1 MMAQIDRPINS
12 AGRQSSTWTQFKR
25 IAATAA
31 WEVVLLALGVAMVL
45 PFVWMVT
52 TSLKPRSQVFL
63 YPPQFIPRPVMWSNF
78 VEVWT
83 RDVPMVSAYLNSVKI
98 TSLVTIG
105 TLLSCSLAA
114 YAFAKIRF
122 PGNNLLFGALL
133 ATMMIPSQVTLVPV
147 YILMARIGWVDTHWP
162 LIIPPI
168 MTNAFGVFLLRQF
181 FLTIPDELLDAARI
195 DGADPFQMYTRVALP
210 LVKPALVTLG
220 IFTMLGSWNAFLAP
234 LIYLNTPEKFTIP
247 LTINYFSSV
256 TRGPE
261 WEIMMAAI
269 TTALAPMLLA
279 YLFAQRYFIQSITM
293 TGLKGI

>member
-1 MMAQIDRPINS
+1 MMTQLNRSIGSTGYRPS
-12 AGRQSSTWTQFKR
+12 PSVRLQR
-25 IAATAA
+25 IVTTAVLEIILAVVGVSMAT
-31 WEVVLLALGVAMVL
+31 

-52 TSLKPRSQVFL
+52 TSLKSRSQVFL
-63 YPPQFIPRPVMWSNF
+63 YPPQIIPRPVLWSNF

-83 RDVPMVSAYLNSVKI
+83 REAPMVSAYLNSLKI

-105 TLLSCSLAA
+105 TLISCALAA

-122 PGNNLLFGALL
+122 PGSGFLFGALL

-162 LIIPPI
+162 LIIPPV

-195 DGADPFQMYTRVALP
+195 DGANPFHMFTRVALP

-220 IFTMLGSWNAFLAP
+220 IFIMLGSWNSFLPP
-234 LIYLNTPEKFTIP
+234 LIYLNTADKFTIP
-247 LTINYFSSV
+247 LVINYFQSL
-256 TRGPE
+256 TTGPE

-279 YLFAQRYFIQSITM
+279 YLFAQRYFIESIAL
-293 TGLKGI
+293 TGMKGI

>member
-1 MMAQIDRPINS
+1 MTQLDQSIGS
-12 AGRQSSTWTQFKR
+12 AEHRSPLSVRLQR
-25 IAATAA
+25 IITTTVLEIILA
-31 WEVVLLALGVAMVL
+31 VVGVAMAT

-52 TSLKPRSQVFL
+52 TSLKSRSQVFL
-63 YPPQFIPRPVMWSNF
+63 YPPQIIPRPVLWSNF

-83 RDVPMVSAYLNSVKI
+83 REAPMVSAYLNSVKI

-105 TLLSCSLAA
+105 TLISCSLAA

-122 PGNNLLFGALL
+122 PGSEFLFGALL
-133 ATMMIPSQVTLVPV
+133 VTMMIPSQVTLVPV

-162 LIIPPI
+162 LIVPPV

-195 DGADPFQMYTRVALP
+195 DGANPFRMFTKVALP

-220 IFTMLGSWNAFLAP
+220 IFVMLGAWNSFLPP
-234 LIYLNTPEKFTIP
+234 LIYLNTADKFTIP
-247 LTINYFSSV
+247 LVINFFQSL
-256 TRGPE
+256 TTGPE

-279 YLFAQRYFIQSITM
+279 YLFAQRYFIESITL
-293 TGLKGI
+293 TGMKGI

>member
-1 MMAQIDRPINS
+1 MMTQLDQSIGSAEYRPPLS
-12 AGRQSSTWTQFKR
+12 VRLQR
-25 IAATAA
+25 IITTAVLEIVLA
-31 WEVVLLALGVAMVL
+31 VVGVAMVT

-52 TSLKPRSQVFL
+52 TSLKSRSQVFL
-63 YPPQFIPRPVMWSNF
+63 YPPQIIPRPALWSNF

-83 RDVPMVSAYLNSVKI
+83 RDAPMVSAYLNSVKI

-105 TLLSCSLAA
+105 TLISCSLAA

-122 PGNNLLFGALL
+122 PGSGFLFGALL

-147 YILMARIGWVDTHWP
+147 YILVARIGWVDTHWP
-162 LIIPPI
+162 LIVPPV

-195 DGADPFQMYTRVALP
+195 DGANPFHMFTRVALP

-220 IFTMLGSWNAFLAP
+220 IFIMLGSWNSFLPP
-234 LIYLNTPEKFTIP
+234 LIYLNSADKFTIP
-247 LTINYFSSV
+247 LVINYFQSL
-256 TRGPE
+256 TTGPE

-279 YLFAQRYFIQSITM
+279 YLFAQRYFIESITL
-293 TGLKGI
+293 TGMKGI